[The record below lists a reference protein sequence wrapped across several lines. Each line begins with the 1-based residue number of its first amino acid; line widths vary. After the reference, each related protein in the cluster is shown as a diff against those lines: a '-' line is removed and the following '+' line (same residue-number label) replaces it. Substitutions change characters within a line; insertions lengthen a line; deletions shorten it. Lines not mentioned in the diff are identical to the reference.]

1 MAATDGDPR
10 DEIAR
15 LEERIEELA
24 DTIESCRKLILMAKI
39 AIAGGALAMLA
50 ILFGALRFD
59 LVILTAAMAAFLGGI
74 VLFGSNTSTAKQA
87 LAEIKQA
94 ERARAELID
103 RLELRVI
110 HGGAGP
116 H

>member
-1 MAATDGDPR
+1 MTATDDDPR

-50 ILFGALRFD
+50 ILFGALRLD
-59 LVILTAAMAAFLGGI
+59 VVILTAAMAAFLGGI

-87 LAEIKQA
+87 LAEMKRA
-94 ERARAELID
+94 ETARAELID
-103 RLELRVI
+103 RLDLRVV